1 MNFLRRLPGVLG
13 FAASLRER
21 ALLRRIRRASKRLD
35 SFDAI
40 ANLSLAVTPLN
51 GQTEVPPDTDR
62 LMAPPELAALIFAEG
77 RGPHVAGDL
86 GDSRALSTMHSLIP
100 GALFAAD
107 MRVMFSL
114 IRAGRRGNQPGRV
127 VPRLTHAAISREIF
141 LRLPRFHDKEM
152 QLLKELFTG
161 EIRQSLLDRL
171 GFGAEEMFAV
181 YESLNSFV
189 AQTAAD
195 RIRAAAD
202 DLDDQLAESSELLAH
217 LEAHPRG
224 IDAAKAH
231 IATVQGFSDF
241 GSAVALTFDQLKER
255 TGLPDASLRALVERL
270 TIDLDAENTG
280 LVKEFL
286 RGDNPMRIRPFI
298 SRTNADGRREW
309 LLVQPTWLI
318 FGMRELFEIELS
330 AKPMDQSYMKQR
342 GELLERRGMRALA
355 EALRPDKALVNV
367 EYVDGQHKR
376 FEADGLILVGH
387 IAIVLEAKSNRIT
400 PLARSGAAERLWLEL
415 GPIVT
420 KAAEQAERLRAIILE
435 GSSLHIRSA
444 SSLGTDGTLEKART
458 NWDLDISNITDV
470 FTIALSLEDL
480 NFIATITAELV
491 DSGLI
496 QAGASAPWI
505 VNVHDLEITAEL
517 LSRPS
522 ELVHF
527 LSRRR
532 RAADKNTILAAD
544 ELDYVMHYITMGLYT
559 DKPTDATEMVMGLN
573 EDLDAWY
580 FYKIGQ
586 QAVAAPKPTQ
596 PLTAD
601 LIDTLHLLD
610 EHRPYGWLQASLNLL
625 EMDLPQ
631 RNQLGSAPRQLRAAT
646 RKDRRPHSMYS
657 EASAPV
663 GERFGFVA
671 MSFKAGATKKSIE
684 AQFLQYAAL
693 RQYASGLGPVSAFGA
708 WQGSQSPFD
717 VFLHLDNEWEFDPQL
732 DAAVTKAGLQR
743 SERKLADEGR

>member
-1 MNFLRRLPGVLG
+1 MNFLRRIPGVLG
-13 FAASLRER
+13 LAASLRER

-35 SFDAI
+35 PFDAI

-62 LMAPPELAALIFAEG
+62 LMAQPELAALVFAEG
-77 RGPHVAGDL
+77 RGQRVANDL

-100 GALFAAD
+100 GVLFAAN
-107 MRVMFSL
+107 MRAMFSL
-114 IRAGRRGNQPGRV
+114 IRAARKDGQPGRV

-161 EIRQSLLDRL
+161 DIRPSLLDRL
-171 GFGAEEMFAV
+171 GFGAEEMFTV
-181 YESLNSFV
+181 YQSLNSFV

-195 RIRAAAD
+195 RVRAAAD
-202 DLDDQLAESSELLAH
+202 ELDDQIAESPELLAY

-224 IDAAKAH
+224 IDDAKAH

-241 GSAVALTFDQLKER
+241 GSAVALTFDQLKVR
-255 TGLPDASLRALVERL
+255 TGLPDAPLRALLERL

-286 RGDNPMRIRPFI
+286 RGDNPMRTRPFV
-298 SRTNADGRREW
+298 SRTNDDGQTEW

-342 GELLERRGMRALA
+342 GELLERRGMRALV
-355 EALRPDKALVNV
+355 EALRPDAALVNV

-387 IAIVLEAKSNRIT
+387 VAIVLEAKSNRIT

-420 KAAEQAERLRAIILE
+420 KAAEQAERLRVLILE
-435 GSSLHIRSA
+435 GSSLHVRSA

-480 NFIATITAELV
+480 NFIATITTELV

-496 QAGASAPWI
+496 PAGASAPWI
-505 VNVHDLEITAEL
+505 VNVHDLEIAAEL

-532 RAADKNTILAAD
+532 RAADKNTVLASD

-586 QAVAAPKPTQ
+586 QTVEAPKPAQ

-601 LIDTLHLLD
+601 LIDTLDLLD
-610 EHRPYGWLQASLNLL
+610 RHRPYGWLQASLNLL
-625 EMDLPQ
+625 EMDLPL
-631 RNQLGSAPRQLRAAT
+631 RDQLGSAPRQLRAAT
-646 RKDRRPHSMYS
+646 RKDRQVHSMYNEVS
-657 EASAPV
+657 PPV

-671 MSFKAGATKKSIE
+671 MSFQAGATRKSIE
-684 AQFLQYAAL
+684 AQFLQYATL

-708 WQGSQSPFD
+708 WQGSRAPFD
-717 VFLHLDNEWEFDPQL
+717 VFLHLDNKWEFDPQL
-732 DAAVTKAGLQR
+732 DAAVTKAGLHR
-743 SERKLADEGR
+743 MRTS